1 MGGVEDNEP
10 PLKRVRSSPEELRCV
25 SKNSSLIEPIGS
37 FGDTMAK
44 SLPYVRNETVGSM
57 GVIKKVEFVRIITKA
72 LYTMGYEKSG
82 ALLEEESGIPLHSPT
97 VSLFMQ
103 QVLDGNWD
111 ESVTTLGK
119 IGQLEDSV
127 FKSATFLVF
136 EQKFFELLENGDVLD
151 ALKTLRM
158 EIAPL
163 CIKKD
168 RVHELAG
175 CIISPSLCNELV
187 LGNKGLLHRS
197 TRFRLL
203 EELQKLL
210 PPAVMVP
217 ERRLEYLVEQALTV
231 QRESCIFHNSVDSA
245 LSLYTDHQCG
255 RDQIPTKT
263 IQVLQKH
270 CDEVW
275 FLQFSHNG
283 KYLAT
288 ASQDCT
294 TMIWKINNHSE
305 VSLRHVLAGHRKPVS
320 FVSWSPDDHQLLTCG
335 IEEVVRCWDIE
346 SGNCLQIYEKSG
358 LGLVSCG
365 WFPGGTKLFTG
376 VNDKS
381 ICVWDLDG
389 MEVDWWK
396 GQRAVKMSD
405 MVFMNEGTII
415 SMNKETSILL
425 QNRETKAERVI
436 LEDNSITSFSV
447 SKDERY
453 ILVNL
458 SNQEIHLWSIKDDPR
473 LMAKYKGHKRTRLD
487 IRSCFGGSEES
498 FVASGSEDSLVYIWH
513 RGTGKLLEKL
523 PGHSGAVNSVSWNPV
538 NPHMFASA
546 SDDWTVRVWGLSD
559 SDLRLV
565 NGCSSNG
572 HLCNGVG

>member
-10 PLKRVRSSPEELRCV
+10 PLKRVRSSPEELRSV

-270 CDEVW
+270 RDEVW

-320 FVSWSPDDHQLLTCG
+320 FVSWSPDDHKLLTCG

-346 SGNCLQIYEKSG
+346 SD
-358 LGLVSCG
+358 
-365 WFPGGTKLFTG
+365 GT
-376 VNDKS
+376 
-381 ICVWDLDG
+381 
-389 MEVDWWK
+389 EVDWWK

-405 MVFMNEGTII
+405 MVFMKEGTMI

-425 QNRETKAERVI
+425 QNRETRAERVI
-436 LEDNSITSFSV
+436 LEDNSITSFSI

-458 SNQEIHLWSIKDDPR
+458 SNEEIHLWSIKDDPR

-572 HLCNGVG
+572 HICNGVG

>member
-1 MGGVEDNEP
+1 MGGVQDNEP
-10 PLKRVRSSPEELRCV
+10 PSKRVRSSPEELRCV
-25 SKNSSLIEPIGS
+25 SKNSSLIEPFGS
-37 FGDTMAK
+37 FGDAMAK
-44 SLPYVRNETVGSM
+44 TLPSVRSETVGCT
-57 GVIKKVEFVRIITKA
+57 GVIKRVEFVRIITKA

-111 ESVTTLGK
+111 ESVITLKK
-119 IGQLEDSV
+119 IGLLEDSAI
-127 FKSATFLVF
+127 KSASFLIF
-136 EQKFFELLENGDVLD
+136 EQKFFELLENGDLLD
-151 ALKTLRM
+151 ALKTLRT

-163 CIKKD
+163 CVKKD

-231 QRESCIFHNSVDSA
+231 QRESCIFHNSADGA
-245 LSLYTDHQCG
+245 LSLYADHQCG
-255 RDQIPTKT
+255 RDQLPTKT
-263 IQVLQKH
+263 IQI
-270 CDEVW
+270 
-275 FLQFSHNG
+275 HNHFE
-283 KYLAT
+283 L
-288 ASQDCT
+288 
-294 TMIWKINNHSE
+294 
-305 VSLRHVLAGHRKPVS
+305 SLGHVLAGHQRPVS
-320 FVSWSPDDHQLLTCG
+320 FVSWSPDDHRLLTCG
-335 IEEVVRCWDIE
+335 IEEVVRCWDVE
-346 SGNCLQIYEKSG
+346 SGSCLQIYEKSG
-358 LGLVSCG
+358 LGMISCG
-365 WFPGGTKLFTG
+365 WFPDGKKLFTG

-381 ICVWDLDG
+381 ICIWDLDG
-389 MEVDWWK
+389 TETDWLK

-405 MVFMNEGTII
+405 LVFTKGGTII
-415 SMNKETSILL
+415 SMNKETNIIL
-425 QNRETKAERVI
+425 QNRETRAERVI

-447 SKDERY
+447 SKDEKY
-453 ILVNL
+453 VLVNL
-458 SNQEIHLWSIKDDPR
+458 SNQEIHLWCIKDEPR
-473 LMAKYKGHKRTRLD
+473 LMAKYKGHKRIRLD

-523 PGHSGAVNSVSWNPV
+523 PGHAGAVNSVSWNPV

-559 SDLRLV
+559 SGLRLV

-572 HLCNGVG
+572 QLCNGVG